1 MNCQWPAA
9 CLVFHFHFILVR
21 IYFCFADA
29 HLARLEGAL
38 CSNGSPLADSFV
50 VLSSELPSSQSLSAP
65 VPEAPSASASNM
77 DNQVRLFT
85 KITEI
90 ASNRTSVDFP
100 LCQSCADATVSELDR
115 RLREAEEEC
124 VAYEACLS
132 QLHAAA
138 SANVASDQPA
148 SQGDSELG
156 LLQAQEEAL
165 TARLVEL
172 RAESAAQRL
181 EARRLDRECARMDE
195 VEQLLFDEYHSFTL
209 ELGQLSS
216 EHAALQR
223 SVLVA
228 GDRLERLKRV
238 NVYDDAFY
246 ISTDGHF
253 GTINGLRLG
262 TLPSSQPVDWNEI
275 NAALGH
281 TCLLLATLARRCS
294 FKFTKCGVFPAHSV
308 LGTTAATHES
318 AVHFCLSRI
327 VYLFLN
333 SLVFV
338 RADCIVVS
346 PFSGPTP
353 HPPN

>member
-1 MNCQWPAA
+1 
-9 CLVFHFHFILVR
+9 
-21 IYFCFADA
+21 
-29 HLARLEGAL
+29 
-38 CSNGSPLADSFV
+38 
-50 VLSSELPSSQSLSAP
+50 
-65 VPEAPSASASNM
+65 M

-85 KITEI
+85 KIAEI

-100 LCQSCADATVSELDR
+100 LCQSCTDAAVAELDR

-124 VAYEACLS
+124 AAYETCLA

-138 SANVASDQPA
+138 ASADDASDRPSA
-148 SQGDSELG
+148 HGDSSEPG

-181 EARRLDRECARMDE
+181 EARRLDQECARMDE
-195 VEQLLFDEYHSFTL
+195 MEQLLFDEYHSFTL

-228 GDRLERLKRV
+228 GDRFERLKRV
-238 NVYDDAFY
+238 NVYDDAFH

-294 FKFTKCGVFPAHSV
+294 FKFTKCVVFLFCRVFGSA
-308 LGTTAATHES
+308 S
-318 AVHFCLSRI
+318 AVHTCSVDL
-327 VYLFLN
+327 YL
-333 SLVFV
+333 
-338 RADCIVVS
+338 
-346 PFSGPTP
+346 
-353 HPPN
+353 

>member
-1 MNCQWPAA
+1 MPLSVEYRSQQQASRSVIAFSLSVLTIDCQRRLL
-9 CLVFHFHFILVR
+9 CVFLIFSLVR
-21 IYFCFADA
+21 FYFIFADTL
-29 HLARLEGAL
+29 LARLEGAL
-38 CSNGSPLADSFV
+38 LSDGSPLADSFV
-50 VLSSELPSSQSLSAP
+50 VLPSELPSSQSLPAP
-65 VPEAPSASASNM
+65 ALEASTVSASNM

-100 LCQSCADATVSELDR
+100 LCQSCADATVCELDR

-124 VAYEACLS
+124 AAYETCLHE
-132 QLHAAA
+132 LLAAT
-138 SANVASDQPA
+138 SANDASDQPTL
-148 SQGDSELG
+148 QGDSELG

-172 RAESAAQRL
+172 RAESAAQHL
-181 EARRLDRECARMDE
+181 EAHRLDRECARMDE
-195 VEQLLFDEYHSFTL
+195 MEQLLFDEYHSFTL

-228 GDRLERLKRV
+228 GDRFERLKRV
-238 NVYDDAFY
+238 NVYDDAFH

-294 FKFTKCGVFPAHSV
+294 FKFTKCVGVPV
-308 LGTTAATHES
+308 S
-318 AVHFCLSRI
+318 ASICCH
-327 VYLFLN
+327 
-333 SLVFV
+333 
-338 RADCIVVS
+338 
-346 PFSGPTP
+346 
-353 HPPN
+353 H